1 MALAEASRIGRRGV
15 VVIPARLR
23 KEYNLSEGDYVMVE
37 SSQAGILL
45 KPARIVP
52 IERYTDARR
61 AEFLLGNAT
70 TPREYA
76 NAVAAVKKM
85 GLNPKKIPHMKPHG
99 K

>member
-52 IERYTDARR
+52 IERYSDARR
-61 AEFLLGNAT
+61 AEFMLGNAAS
-70 TPREYA
+70 PREYA
-76 NAVAAVKKM
+76 KAVAAVKKM
-85 GLNPKKIPHMKPHG
+85 GFDPRKIPHMKPCG